1 MLTALFIIIEIFKVM
16 LFLINFMGK
25 LLIISDGIKKA
36 QKWHK
41 IADDK
46 QI

>member
-25 LLIISDGIKKA
+25 LLNKLVLLVMA
-36 QKWHK
+36 
-41 IADDK
+41 
-46 QI
+46 